1 MFDSE
6 IAQSFHDTCRARAG
20 DLAVLQL
27 SDGGRI
33 SFRDLY
39 QQYEFMLGTF
49 RRLRIGEGDS
59 IASLLGNR
67 AAFISLLVACV
78 ESGAALLPIGETTDA
93 EAAAMIEN
101 AGARVVVTDR
111 ALPLAI
117 TDRTAIDASAAIQVV
132 RDGGSRLELP
142 PSVVIKLTS
151 GSTELP
157 KAAIAT
163 ARSLLA
169 DTANITTG
177 MGIGSAD
184 VNLGIIPLSH
194 AYALGNIVVPLIT
207 QGTAVALR
215 RSFSPSQF
223 VNDVIVSG
231 ATVFPG
237 VPFMYDRLRD
247 ALGGAPL
254 PPSLRLLVT
263 AGARIDP
270 ETVRWF
276 HEHAG
281 RKIHSFYGTSE
292 TGGITFDESDELSA
306 PLHVGRPLPNVD
318 VGVLP
323 EPGVNAG
330 GRIYVRG
337 PGLALGYARAAG
349 PDHGDAFQ
357 DGGFRTAD
365 VGYFNT
371 AGQLVLTGRLS
382 ALVNVAGR
390 KVDPAEVER
399 VLRAVPDVSDVRVL
413 GIDAPPR
420 GQELIAF
427 ILPSN
432 GAMTPLALRQR
443 CAESLSAYK
452 IPRRFIFVDAW
463 PVDARGK
470 VDRRALQTLACI
482 PETYPT

>member
-6 IAQSFHDTCRARAG
+6 IAQRFHDTCRARAG

-27 SDGGRI
+27 PDGGGV
-33 SFRDLY
+33 SFGDLY
-39 QQYEFMLGTF
+39 QQYEFTLGTF
-49 RRLRIGEGDS
+49 RRLRIGEGDCV
-59 IASLLGNR
+59 ASLLGNR
-67 AAFISLLVACV
+67 AAFISLLVACL
-78 ESGAALLPIGETTDA
+78 ESRAALLPIGETTDA

-101 AGARVVVTDR
+101 AGARAVVTDR
-111 ALPLAI
+111 TLPLAI
-117 TDRTAIDASAAIQVV
+117 TDQTAIDGNIAVRVV
-132 RDGGSRLELP
+132 RRAGSRIALP

-157 KAAIAT
+157 KAAVAT
-163 ARSLLA
+163 ARALLA
-169 DTANITTG
+169 DTASITTG
-177 MGIGSAD
+177 MGIRSAD

-194 AYALGNIVVPLIT
+194 AYALSNIVVPLIT

-215 RSFSPSQF
+215 GSFSPSQF
-223 VNDVIVSG
+223 VNDVVVSG

-237 VPFMYDRLRD
+237 VPFMYDRLRH
-247 ALGGAPL
+247 ALGAAPL

-276 HEHAG
+276 HERAR
-281 RKIHSFYGTSE
+281 RKIHSFYGASE
-292 TGGITFDESDELSA
+292 TGGITFDESDELSE
-306 PLHVGRPLPNVD
+306 PLHVGRALPNVD

-323 EPGVNAG
+323 EPGLNAG

-337 PGLALGYARAAG
+337 PGLALGYAGAAG
-349 PDHGDAFQ
+349 PQHGHAFQ

-365 VGYFNT
+365 VGHFNA

-399 VLRAVPDVSDVRVL
+399 VLRALPDVNDVRVL
-413 GIDAPPR
+413 GIDAPQR

-427 ILPSN
+427 ILATN
-432 GAMTPLALRQR
+432 GGMTPLALRQR
-443 CAESLSAYK
+443 CAESLSPYK

-470 VDRRALQTLACI
+470 VDRRALQTLALHS
-482 PETYPT
+482 